1 MGKRY
6 YKMIDLSKDLE
17 GYMRT
22 VKEIDKQIE
31 KEQDCVNQLYAQ
43 INSYEKNIERLGL
56 MKKAIISIT
65 GELRTTTLLITQY
78 V

>member
-31 KEQDCVNQLYAQ
+31 KEQDAEAIFRAVLDFNGY
-43 INSYEKNIERLGL
+43 NI
-56 MKKAIISIT
+56 MYQAIETSV
-65 GELRTTTLLITQY
+65 L
-78 V
+78 